1 MTMRARSILL
11 GTLIALAT
19 SPAGAQSLSDP
30 TLADLER
37 LRPASGAVVV
47 LEFYNQNKH
56 KVDQTALPA
65 PNRSRPGV
73 GASIAV
79 PGHPSINLWGI
90 SPCSHERTLEEVNFN
105 GPCNAYVAHGL
116 SKILASGPVVLCRA
130 FADQRGRPT
139 VDASCF
145 MLTTYASLYTVTK
158 IEEFLISGGY
168 AQLVRDAAGKALRPD
183 LEDDERIAKGFGRGL
198 WSFEHER
205 IRREQRQ

>member
-1 MTMRARSILL
+1 MTMRARSMLL

-37 LRPASGAVVV
+37 LRPASGRIML
-47 LEFYNQNKH
+47 LEFYDKDRR
-56 KVDQTALPA
+56 KVGEKRSSYNDAPQAGDGVSFKASGLPTL
-65 PNRSRPGV
+65 R
-73 GASIAV
+73 
-79 PGHPSINLWGI
+79 LWGLRHCDHGQRLVDG
-90 SPCSHERTLEEVNFN
+90 SFD
-105 GPCNAYVAHGL
+105 GPCNTFIRVGL
-116 SKILASGPVVLCRA
+116 ISILKSGPVLLCRA
-130 FADQRGRPT
+130 FADQQERAAI
-139 VDASCF
+139 DASCF
-145 MLTTYASLYTVTK
+145 VLVSYPSVYGVTK